1 MGSKTRI
8 SISYNNRTWFI
19 FYGRQTKI
27 SKIMTKKLEDL
38 LNIEPTKQSKQTKTE
53 EKLIAPKPVKDSSP
67 VIVNLQ
73 DRLEEFDKISSALP
87 KVKGLGDISDQELDT
102 LASKAEQAFDDLMDL
117 GMNVEA
123 KYGSR
128 MFEVA
133 GNMLKTAVD
142 AKSAKIDKKLKMV
155 ELQLKKLAID
165 KKDRGIEDDPVEGK
179 GYIIADRNSILEKL
193 KNVNK

>member
-1 MGSKTRI
+1 MIFFIWAAKKV
-8 SISYNNRTWFI
+8 NRN
-19 FYGRQTKI
+19 
-27 SKIMTKKLEDL
+27 MTKKLETL
-38 LNIEPTKQSKQTKTE
+38 LNITPAEDSAIIPPPKK
-53 EKLIAPKPVKDSSP
+53 EKVKA
-67 VIVNLQ
+67 VIDLQ

-87 KVKGLGDISDQELDT
+87 KVEGLGHMSDTELDS
-102 LASKAEQAFDDLMDL
+102 LAAKAEQAFDDLMDL

-123 KYGSR
+123 RYGSR

-165 KKDRGIEDDPVEGK
+165 KKDAATAEDPVEGK
-179 GYIIADRNSILEKL
+179 GYIISDRNSILEKL
-193 KNVNK
+193 KNMNK